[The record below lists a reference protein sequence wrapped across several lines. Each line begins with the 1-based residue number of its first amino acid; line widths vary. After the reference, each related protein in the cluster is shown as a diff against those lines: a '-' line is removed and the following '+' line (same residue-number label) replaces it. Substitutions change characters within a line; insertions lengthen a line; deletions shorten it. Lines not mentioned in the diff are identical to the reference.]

1 CEAVLFSETTTL
13 GIRRTTQQRAI
24 LQREIQQV
32 EIEYGKV
39 RVKIAWKGQSPEKVI
54 ANVQPEYEDCADLA
68 RKHHIP
74 WREIHR
80 LALQRWYLVNG

>member
-1 CEAVLFSETTTL
+1 
-13 GIRRTTQQRAI
+13 
-24 LQREIQQV
+24 
-32 EIEYGKV
+32 
-39 RVKIAWKGQSPEKVI
+39 KGQLPEKVI

-80 LALQRWYLVNG
+80 LALQRWYLENQHY